1 VVEDIE
7 TYVCRFLF
15 YGVATAY
22 LAHAIFICRY
32 RTMTVG
38 GFQYTWAPDNQYI
51 NVRVLLHIWP
61 FRPSPRNRWCTRT
74 SGQLCS
80 GPTPKFLRR
89 IPRGEDTVVVELT
102 TDAIQLGLQDTAIVV
117 AVLLQCGHNIDR
129 VLDACLTGA
138 EVLISYLN
146 RIIDVCGSTHLVT
159 CTCHNLNL
167 LLLCR
172 ISIMKG

>member
-1 VVEDIE
+1 M
-7 TYVCRFLF
+7 YVCRFLF
-15 YGVATAY
+15 YGVATPY

-61 FRPSPRNRWCTRT
+61 FRPSPRNRWCIRT

-80 GPTPKFLRR
+80 GPTPKFLGR
-89 IPRGEDTVVVELT
+89 ISRGEDTVVVELT
-102 TDAIQLGLQDTAIVV
+102 TDAIQLGLQDPDTAIVV

-146 RIIDVCGSTHLVT
+146 RIIDVDLPT
-159 CTCHNLNL
+159 L
-167 LLLCR
+167 LLVHATILICCCCVEFL
-172 ISIMKG
+172 